1 MDGNCG
7 SAGRSLHCSTEV
19 LDMAIR
25 RRMEQDPA
33 VAGFTD
39 AEIDRAIERA
49 QQRMQE
55 DPHTGLR
62 RWLLALKREKYRRN
76 SQRG

>member
-1 MDGNCG
+1 
-7 SAGRSLHCSTEV
+7 
-19 LDMAIR
+19 
-25 RRMEQDPA
+25 MEQDPA

-39 AEIDRAIERA
+39 AGIDRAIERA